1 MSNNNNITR
10 LIRES
15 KDLAS
20 NESLAVVSYYFDL
33 YILDILIK
41 EDYEDKNYI
50 VSLLDKV
57 ELYQKENFVPDS
69 GENNSKLNQVIKF
82 NVIVYKRNLDL
93 SKGFLTGSDDAS
105 VDISEVIQSIWL
117 NIDLIDCVDSL
128 FEIDFK
134 KGEHDGNV
142 KDLLEKFN
150 SSEKLKTLKLLLK
163 KLLILSKEQKEN
175 SKNVDD
181 EDNDEEIEFEEKEED
196 NKDIK
201 STPDFEDENDND
213 NSKSVPDFE
222 DENDNDNSKS
232 VPDFEDEADSTK
244 SVPDFEDEDI
254 LPPTL
259 SKTTHS
265 ASSIKLPT
273 PPKHEEAVDETMI
286 TKNINS
292 TSSESDYDSSEISE
306 IITTQETID
315 SMVKLAKVGI
325 QCIQYEDLIV
335 AKENFTQLLSML
347 EEEIAKL

>member
-33 YILDILIK
+33 YMLDILIK

-69 GENNSKLNQVIKF
+69 TENNSKLDQVIKF

-117 NIDLIDCVDSL
+117 NIDLIDCVDNL

-134 KGEHDGNV
+134 KGEHDGTI

-163 KLLILSKEQKEN
+163 KLLILSKEQKQN
-175 SKNVDD
+175 SKHVDE
-181 EDNDEEIEFEEKEED
+181 EDNDEKMLKKQLEEFEEKEED

-201 STPDFEDENDND
+201 STPDFEENDNG
-213 NSKSVPDFE
+213 NENTKSVPDFE
-222 DENDNDNSKS
+222 DENEIDN
-232 VPDFEDEADSTK
+232 TK
-244 SVPDFEDEDI
+244 SVPEFEDEDI
-254 LPPTL
+254 PPPIL

-273 PPKHEEAVDETMI
+273 PPKHEEAADDTMI

-335 AKENFTQLLSML
+335 AKENFKQLLSML